1 MRTVPKDPASMQVA
15 LATLIPQI
23 VWVFFAW
30 ATMVIGDRF
39 GWDTV
44 PFVLVGWCA
53 ALFASAVWLNQVLFR
68 SVKTL
73 LPFTAAIIVILAIWL
88 WQRQA
93 FISLFPGSELPY
105 GYFLRPDGAKAGFW
119 VLTCPFWVGLSCLS
133 VCCIVALI
141 SGWRAGARRSLACIV
156 PWWLLT
162 FLVFALPS
170 INFAVQ
176 GNALVF
182 I

>member
-1 MRTVPKDPASMQVA
+1 MQVA
-15 LATLIPQI
+15 LATVVPLI
-23 VWVFFAW
+23 VWVFAAW
-30 ATMVIGDRF
+30 ATCVIGDRL

-73 LPFTAAIIVILAIWL
+73 LPSTAAMIVILAIWL

-105 GYFLRPDGAKAGFW
+105 GYFLKPDSAKVHFW
-119 VLTCPFWVGLSCLS
+119 VLTCPFWVGLTCLS
-133 VCCIVALI
+133 VCLIAALI
-141 SGWRAGARRSLACIV
+141 LGWRAGARRSLSCIV
-156 PWWLLT
+156 PWWLLA

-170 INFAVQ
+170 INLAVQ
-176 GNALVF
+176 GKALVF